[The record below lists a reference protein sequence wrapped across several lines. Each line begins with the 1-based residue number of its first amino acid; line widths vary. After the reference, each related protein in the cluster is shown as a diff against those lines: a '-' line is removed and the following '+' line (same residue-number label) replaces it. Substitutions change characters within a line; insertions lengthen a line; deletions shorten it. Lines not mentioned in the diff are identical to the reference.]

1 MFLIKL
7 KYLLHFYKSKFLKK
21 NIKKIYLKKKNDF
34 IDKISNKNFS
44 NKWFL
49 NNFETFSYFLPNDK
63 NKKID
68 YLEVGCF
75 EGLSAFYVL
84 SELNFV
90 NAYFLDLWDMP
101 NKNSLSLTDDFSLVE
116 KAFDENLSEFK
127 FTKIKGDSVISM
139 RKLYRKKINFDF
151 IYIDGSHN
159 GEDIL
164 SDAIEAFKILKN
176 GGIIYF
182 DDFLQYDKNRLIQ
195 SYSGIDKFL
204 DLYSD
209 NLKIIFFQ
217 NNLVIKK
224 N

>member
-21 NIKKIYLKKKNDF
+21 NIKKIYLKKKTILQIKFQIKTFQTNG
-34 IDKISNKNFS
+34 
-44 NKWFL
+44 FL
-49 NNFETFSYFLPNDK
+49 IILKPLVILPNDK